1 MSQVGRTTAITE
13 VIMAILEGGL
23 RTAAVVDEGGKLIGV
38 ITEGDVLRAV
48 ARGAGPG
55 ITAQSLMNVSPG
67 FIVDPTDDKELVRH
81 LLDLGRIAV
90 PVLDSEGHYLRL
102 ESTPAAVAR
111 MISR

>member
-1 MSQVGRTTAITE
+1 MCQVGRTTAITE
-13 VIMAILEGGL
+13 VIMAILDGGL
-23 RTAAVVDEGGKLIGV
+23 RTAAVVDEAGRLVGV

-67 FIVDPTDDKELVRH
+67 FVLEPPDDRELIRH

-102 ESTPAAVAR
+102 ESTSAAVAR
-111 MISR
+111 VISS